1 MPPDCLSALCVLI
14 IYNISGIVED
24 HNQSDRIVW
33 YVKPNIRVKKQLVKF
48 VSLTVYYYLC
58 RSKEED
64 INR

>member
-1 MPPDCLSALCVLI
+1 LPPDCLSALSVLL
-14 IYNISGIVED
+14 IYNILGIVED
-24 HNQSDRIVW
+24 HNQSNRIVW
-33 YVKPNIRVKKQLVKF
+33 YVKLNIRVKKQLVKF

>member
-1 MPPDCLSALCVLI
+1 MPPDCLSALSVLL
-14 IYNISGIVED
+14 IYNILGIVED
-24 HNQSDRIVW
+24 HNQSNRIVW
-33 YVKPNIRVKKQLVKF
+33 YVKLNIRVKKQLVKF

>member
-14 IYNISGIVED
+14 IYNISGIVEY

-33 YVKPNIRVKKQLVKF
+33 YVKLNIRVKKQLVQF
-48 VSLTVYYYLC
+48 VSLTDYYYLC
-58 RSKEED
+58 SSKEED

>member
-1 MPPDCLSALCVLI
+1 MPPDCLSALSVLI
-14 IYNISGIVED
+14 IYKISGIVED

-58 RSKEED
+58 RSKEEN

>member
-1 MPPDCLSALCVLI
+1 MSPDCLSALCVLI
-14 IYNISGIVED
+14 IYNILGIVED
-24 HNQSDRIVW
+24 HNQSNRIVW